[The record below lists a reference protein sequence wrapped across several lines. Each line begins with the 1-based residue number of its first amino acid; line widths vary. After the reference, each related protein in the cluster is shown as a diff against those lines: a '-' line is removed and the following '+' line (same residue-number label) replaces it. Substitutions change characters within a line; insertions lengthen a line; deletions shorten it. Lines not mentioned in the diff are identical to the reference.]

1 MPEFTRAPEV
11 AAIARVLIEAYHPHL
26 LEVRMEYVWGDEAP
40 VSNDKVTRGKAMK
53 ISGVDAEL
61 ARLGDQDKSEP
72 FFFIV
77 IYSDEWADMKDHQ
90 QRALVDH
97 ELCHCRWKLDKDG
110 KRKLYIQNHDLEEFH
125 CIVERHGF
133 WKREVAEMNA
143 AMQKGQHV
151 FLFDEPG
158 ASPSEEASEPRT
170 TSVTLTPGV
179 MKIAREFR
187 STMAKHGVTDISIE
201 TG

>member
-1 MPEFTRAPEV
+1 VAEFKRAPEV
-11 AAIARVLIEAYHPHL
+11 AAIARQLIEAYHPHL
-26 LEVRMEYVWGDEAP
+26 LEVRIEYVWGDEAP
-40 VSNDKVTRGKAMK
+40 VTNDKVTRGKAMK

-61 ARLGDQDKSEP
+61 ARLGTDEKSEP
-72 FFFIV
+72 FFCIV
-77 IYSDEWADMKDHQ
+77 IYSDEWLYMKEHQ

-97 ELCHCRWKLDKDG
+97 ELCHLRWKLDKEG
-110 KRKLYIQNHDLEEFH
+110 KRKLYLQNHDLEEFH

-151 FLFDEPG
+151 FIFEEPG

-170 TSVTLTPGV
+170 TSVTFSPDVRDKLR
-179 MKIAREFR
+179 AFR
-187 STMAKHGVTDISIE
+187 QTMEKHGAEVSVTTD
-201 TG
+201 